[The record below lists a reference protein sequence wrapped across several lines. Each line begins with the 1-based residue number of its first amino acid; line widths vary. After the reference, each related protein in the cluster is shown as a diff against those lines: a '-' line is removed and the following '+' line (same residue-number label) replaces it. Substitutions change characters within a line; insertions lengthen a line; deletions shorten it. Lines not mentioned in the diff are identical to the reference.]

1 MKRFLSAILAAV
13 LCVALL
19 CPGALATESPQL
31 VASEGW
37 LFITLDPGHGDTD
50 SGAVY
55 RNYVER
61 DIAMKLALYLKEEL
75 ETYRNVRVSLT
86 RTDNGPGENVTPV
99 GQILP
104 RVEFAAKNYAD
115 LLVSLHLNSTA
126 SPNQARGAYVLVS
139 NGNYNKAVADKG
151 STIGLDILS
160 ELGKLGIQNNGL
172 MTRNS
177 IDTQNPNGTISD
189 YYGIVRYGLWRS
201 IPSMIVEHCF
211 INNDSDCSNFLSS
224 DAKIRAL
231 ALADAKGI
239 ANYYG
244 LEKKTD
250 AELAGNVYCLIDYR
264 SHWAHEAIDAA
275 IVAGW
280 INGFEDQTFR
290 PDVTLTRAMF
300 VTMLG
305 RLSGADLTQVSEST
319 FPDVSVSDYYAPYVQ
334 WATASGIV
342 DGFPDGTFR
351 PDENITREQMA
362 CIMARYLKSIGFD
375 TTYSGEAVS
384 SQIQDLSS
392 IGGWALDD
400 VLFCFET
407 GLLNGRG
414 DCFDPQTGAT
424 RAEACV
430 VLGRL
435 NNYDGARA
443 EAEPETL
450 PAEPEVPV
458 TQEAANAAPAEPVE
472 AAEAPAESIPAA

>member
-1 MKRFLSAILAAV
+1 
-13 LCVALL
+13 
-19 CPGALATESPQL
+19 
-31 VASEGW
+31 
-37 LFITLDPGHGDTD
+37 
-50 SGAVY
+50 
-55 RNYVER
+55 
-61 DIAMKLALYLKEEL
+61 
-75 ETYRNVRVSLT
+75 RVSLT

-139 NGNYNKAVADKG
+139 NGNYNKAVADTG
-151 STIGLDILS
+151 SAIGLNILS

-172 MTRNS
+172 MTRDS

-305 RLSGADLTQVSEST
+305 RLSGADLTQVSESV
-319 FPDVSVSDYYAPYVQ
+319 FPDVSASDYYAPYVQ

-450 PAEPEVPV
+450 QAEPEVPV

>member
-50 SGAVY
+50 GGAVY

-61 DIAMKLALYLKEEL
+61 NIAMKLALYLKEEL

-139 NGNYNKAVADKG
+139 NGNYNKAVADTG
-151 STIGLDILS
+151 SAIGLDILS

-239 ANYYG
+239 ANFYG

-280 INGFEDQTFR
+280 INGFEDPTFR
-290 PDVTLTRAMF
+290 
-300 VTMLG
+300 
-305 RLSGADLTQVSEST
+305 QVR
-319 FPDVSVSDYYAPYVQ
+319 F
-334 WATASGIV
+334 
-342 DGFPDGTFR
+342 
-351 PDENITREQMA
+351 
-362 CIMARYLKSIGFD
+362 L
-375 TTYSGEAVS
+375 
-384 SQIQDLSS
+384 
-392 IGGWALDD
+392 
-400 VLFCFET
+400 
-407 GLLNGRG
+407 
-414 DCFDPQTGAT
+414 
-424 RAEACV
+424 
-430 VLGRL
+430 
-435 NNYDGARA
+435 
-443 EAEPETL
+443 
-450 PAEPEVPV
+450 
-458 TQEAANAAPAEPVE
+458 
-472 AAEAPAESIPAA
+472 